1 MINIKKIPYLTIT
14 AVEQGIFFS
23 ITSFVGFTQYNHILL
38 VLTSWV

>member
-1 MINIKKIPYLTIT
+1 MIKFKKIPYLTIT